1 METLHSILDFL
12 LGWALDVELIIEA
25 VPKLAGGLVT
35 TAQLMGASLA
45 IGMVLA
51 LLLAGMR
58 LSGKAWLNGPAYA
71 YVFFFRGTPLLVQI
85 FLIYYGLAQFD
96 AIRQSDILWPIF
108 REPFYCAVF
117 ALSLNTAAYTAEII
131 RGGIMAVPPNEVEA
145 ARAIGMSRGKVLR
158 RIMIPHAMRVSIPA
172 YANEVIL
179 LLKGSALV
187 SAITILDIAGEAQ
200 RLYARTYAPFEP
212 LIAAGLF
219 YLAMTYGITKLAK
232 FIEFMTTPAGK
243 RWWRGLFQHG
253 GADTGTE
260 LKAG

>member
-1 METLHSILDFL
+1 METLHTVLDYL
-12 LGWALDVELIIEA
+12 LGWMLDVELLIEA
-25 VPKLAGGLVT
+25 VPKLMGGFVI
-35 TAQLMGASLA
+35 TAQLMGSSLA
-45 IGMVLA
+45 LGMVLA
-51 LLLAGMR
+51 LLLAAMR

-96 AIRQSDILWPIF
+96 AIRKSDVLWPIF

-117 ALSLNTAAYTAEII
+117 ALALNTAAYTAEII
-131 RGGIMAVPPNEVEA
+131 RGGILAVPPSEIEA
-145 ARAIGMSRGKVLR
+145 ARAIGMSRFQVLR
-158 RIMIPHAMRVSIPA
+158 RIMIPHAMRISIPA

-219 YLAMTYGITKLAK
+219 YLAITYGITKLTK
-232 FIEFMTTPAGK
+232 FAEFMSTPAGK
-243 RWWRGLFQHG
+243 RWWRGLFNRDQ
-253 GADTGTE
+253 AAAE
-260 LKAG
+260 AS